1 MANVRA
7 LAAETL
13 FQVVDKGQ
21 SLSALLP
28 RAAQKLGPKDKALLQ
43 QICYGVL
50 RYLPTL
56 EHYCQQL
63 LEQPLKGKR
72 RVFQFLLYVGMY
84 QLQYMRTPE
93 HAAVAETVNALQS
106 MRAPGL
112 KGLVNAILRTFQRQ
126 FNELED
132 SASRIPVCEYNHPG
146 WFIKKVQAAYPEQWQ
161 AILHA
166 NQEQAP
172 MWLRVN
178 RAHYTVAEYSE
189 LLAEAGIAHDVDST
203 FTDGII
209 LQKPCDVYTLPG
221 FREGA
226 CSVQDAAAQLAAR
239 YLAPQDGERIL
250 DACAA
255 PGGKT
260 CHILELANANVD
272 ALDADS
278 ERLLRVQENLSRLAL
293 RANCIHADASAPEAW
308 WDGQQYDRILLDVPC
323 SATGVIRRHPDIK
336 WLRRNSDIDDLAALQ
351 KQILDNIWPLLKP
364 GGTLV
369 YATCS
374 VLPAENK
381 EQVASFLS
389 RTQDALHQPLHD
401 NDTESSPGLQLLPG
415 NSDGFYYAK
424 ITKKQ

>member
-1 MANVRA
+1 MTNVRA

-21 SLSALLP
+21 SLSAQLP
-28 RAAQKLGPKDKALLQ
+28 YAAQKLSPKDKALLQ

-63 LEQPLKGKR
+63 LDQPLKGKR

-126 FNELED
+126 FSELQE
-132 SASRIPVCEYNHPG
+132 SAARVSVCQYNHPG
-146 WFIKKVQAAYPEQWQ
+146 WFMKKLQAAYPEHWQ
-161 AILHA
+161 DILAA

-178 RAHYTVAEYSE
+178 RAHYSVNEYSE
-189 LLAEAGIAHDVDST
+189 LLDDAGIEHSLEPR
-203 FTDGII
+203 FEDGIV
-209 LQKPCDVYTLPG
+209 LDKPCDVYSLPG

-239 YLAPQDGERIL
+239 YLDPQDNERIL

-260 CHILELANANVD
+260 CHILELAKANVD

-278 ERLLRVQENLSRLAL
+278 ERLLRVEDNLQRLEL
-293 RANCIHADASAPEAW
+293 KANCIHADASTPNEW
-308 WDGQQYDRILLDVPC
+308 WDGQAYDRILLDVPC

-336 WLRRNSDIDDLAALQ
+336 WLRRNSDIDDLAVLQ
-351 KQILDNIWPLLKP
+351 KKILENIWPLLKP
-364 GGTLV
+364 GGTLI

-374 VLPAENK
+374 VLPAENS
-381 EQVASFLS
+381 EQVANFLDC
-389 RTQDALHQPLHD
+389 TTDAIHQPLHES
-401 NDTESSPGLQLLPG
+401 DTPTTPGLQLLPG
-415 NSDGFYYAK
+415 LSDGFYYAK
-424 ITKKQ
+424 ITKQQ